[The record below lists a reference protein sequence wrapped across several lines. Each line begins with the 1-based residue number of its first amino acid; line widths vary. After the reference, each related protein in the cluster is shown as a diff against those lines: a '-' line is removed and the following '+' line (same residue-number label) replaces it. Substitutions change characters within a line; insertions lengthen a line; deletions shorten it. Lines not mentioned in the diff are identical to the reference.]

1 METKDKK
8 CLKPK
13 LGSIPNELKARKQWV
28 CWRIE
33 KRNSKLTKV
42 PYNPKSKH
50 KAKVND
56 PSTWGSFEEACRRY
70 EKDSFDGIGFVLTEK
85 DPFVGLDFDDCVID
99 GFIYPVQMEW
109 VKRLNS
115 YSEISPSGNGLR
127 IIVKGSL
134 PKALKQGKWTRL
146 AT

>member
-8 CLKPK
+8 CLEPK
-13 LGSIPNELKARKQWV
+13 FESIPDELKELDQWV

-56 PSTWGSFEEACRRY
+56 PSTWGSFEEACCRY
-70 EKDSFDGIGFVLTEK
+70 EKDG
-85 DPFVGLDFDDCVID
+85 FDDL
-99 GFIYPVQMEW
+99 Y
-109 VKRLNS
+109 
-115 YSEISPSGNGLR
+115 
-127 IIVKGSL
+127 
-134 PKALKQGKWTRL
+134 
-146 AT
+146 